1 MTDIGLNIMKKY
13 LVMVLLIPFTCM
25 QGCAVVST
33 ASTAISIVATTVEVG
48 VDTASVV
55 IDSITPGDDD

>member
-1 MTDIGLNIMKKY
+1 MTDTGLNIMKKY
-13 LVMVLLIPFTCM
+13 LVMVLMPFTCM

-48 VDTASVV
+48 VDVAGVV

>member
-1 MTDIGLNIMKKY
+1 MADIGLNIMKKC
-13 LVMVLLIPFTCM
+13 LVMVLMPFTCM

-48 VDTASVV
+48 VDAAGVV

>member
-1 MTDIGLNIMKKY
+1 MQKY
-13 LVMVLLIPFTCM
+13 LVMVLIPFTCM

-33 ASTAISIVATTVEVG
+33 TSTAISIVVTTAGVG
-48 VDTASVV
+48 VDAAVVV